1 MSLSPS
7 TLIIVIVGYFLVL
20 MSISYMTGR
29 EGDNQ
34 SFFTAKRKSPWLLVA
49 IGMIGASLS
58 GATFISIPGVVGA
71 GGLNQS
77 FSYMQV
83 VFGYLVGY
91 LVIATVLMPA
101 YYRMNLTTIYE
112 YLKKRF
118 GVVSYK
124 TGSFY
129 FLLSRIIGASFRLFL
144 VSIVLQKFIMDA
156 YGIPFWMTVAI
167 TIILIWVYTYKGGIK
182 TIVWTDTLQT
192 VCMLSAVLLTISAIL
207 QGMDLGLADMI
218 STVRQSDYAQMF
230 FFEGGWQDGNNF
242 YKQFTSGALIAIVMT
257 GLDQDMMQKNLTCK
271 TLGDAQKNM
280 FTFSFILIFANLLFL
295 SLGALMYIYADHIGM
310 IIPTKTDQLYPT
322 LALEH
327 LSPFIGIVFLLGL
340 IAAAY
345 SSADSALT
353 ALTTSFCIDFL
364 NFNESTESEAVKK
377 KKRLKVHVGFSF
389 ILFAVII
396 IFKALNNDAII
407 NALFVVSG
415 YTYGPILGLFSF
427 GMMTKRVVMDKYVL
441 AVCLAAPIIS
451 YVLDKNSEAFF
462 NGFKFGFLTLALNG
476 LLTFIGLWIISK
488 SQQSTS

>member
-1 MSLSPS
+1 
-7 TLIIVIVGYFLVL
+7 
-20 MSISYMTGR
+20 
-29 EGDNQ
+29 
-34 SFFTAKRKSPWLLVA
+34 
-49 IGMIGASLS
+49 
-58 GATFISIPGVVGA
+58 
-71 GGLNQS
+71 
-77 FSYMQV
+77 
-83 VFGYLVGY
+83 
-91 LVIATVLMPA
+91 
-101 YYRMNLTTIYE
+101 
-112 YLKKRF
+112 
-118 GVVSYK
+118 
-124 TGSFY
+124 
-129 FLLSRIIGASFRLFL
+129 
-144 VSIVLQKFIMDA
+144 
-156 YGIPFWMTVAI
+156 
-167 TIILIWVYTYKGGIK
+167 
-182 TIVWTDTLQT
+182 
-192 VCMLSAVLLTISAIL
+192 
-207 QGMDLGLADMI
+207 
-218 STVRQSDYAQMF
+218 
-230 FFEGGWQDGNNF
+230 
-242 YKQFTSGALIAIVMT
+242 
-257 GLDQDMMQKNLTCK
+257 
-271 TLGDAQKNM
+271 
-280 FTFSFILIFANLLFL
+280 
-295 SLGALMYIYADHIGM
+295 
-310 IIPTKTDQLYPT
+310 
-322 LALEH
+322 
-327 LSPFIGIVFLLGL
+327 L